1 MEQKLKYA
9 AYQRRLESL
18 KEKTKA
24 LLISTG
30 NNDLAET
37 LNSEL
42 NSMKEREELRLA
54 FVGQY
59 SSGKSTIISA
69 LTGNKDIK
77 IDANVATDV
86 VSEYHWNNI
95 VLLDTPGILA
105 GKVEAH
111 DQRTKEALEK
121 SDLILYVLT
130 SQLFDNVV
138 FNNFIDLAY
147 NQRLADKMLIVIN
160 KMGMENGEFD
170 ALVENYT
177 LSLTKIFA
185 ERGYDISTFP
195 IAFIDAND
203 YIEGIDTNDDEF
215 IEISRFEKFIGTLN
229 DFVSKK
235 GLIKKQFD
243 TPIRV
248 LQSHLKNIAVSEA
261 DETLAEFYRQFEQK
275 LGHSLTELKR
285 DTSNVL
291 QEFNSSIMDEV
302 INSASSIGEISEE
315 DWNQRQ
321 KELNNQLTQ
330 IIGSTSSD
338 IETAISENYKRL
350 MDEVNEFSNKDALV
364 KYSQELDTRI
374 NQPNISVEEKAK
386 IVNYKKT
393 LTWLTEGAK
402 SISGL
407 APNVND
413 LFGGISAASGSQLH
427 KIVLDVG
434 HFFGKNFKP
443 WQAVKWASNIAKV
456 AKFGIPLVTFGV
468 DAYMQYKDNKKENQR
483 IQQIKSCKNQFIAGY
498 QKEVNRLENEFKKY
512 LNEVF
517 GNYNEKRN
525 EINRSKDE
533 IIQISKRNDRISKSI
548 KELEGEYVDFIE
560 IIENEDKCL

>member
-1 MEQKLKYA
+1 MDQRLKYA
-9 AYQRRLESL
+9 AYQRRLETL

-30 NNDLAET
+30 NKELADL

-42 NSMKEREELRLA
+42 TNTKEREELRLA

-121 SDLILYVLT
+121 SDLILYILT
-130 SQLFDNVV
+130 SQLFDNVL

-160 KMGMENGEFD
+160 KMGMENGDFD
-170 ALVENYT
+170 ELVDNYT
-177 LSLTKIFA
+177 LSLSKIFA

-203 YIEGIDTNDDEF
+203 YIEGIDTNDNEF
-215 IEISRFEKFIGTLN
+215 IEISRFEKFIEILN
-229 DFVSKK
+229 AFVSKK

-243 TPIRV
+243 TPVRV

-285 DTSNVL
+285 DTNNVL
-291 QEFNSSIMDEV
+291 QEFNSSIMNEV
-302 INSASSIGEISEE
+302 ITLASSIGETSEE
-315 DWNQRQ
+315 EWKQ
-321 KELNNQLTQ
+321 KQSELNKQLTQ
-330 IIGSTSSD
+330 IIGNTSSN
-338 IETAISENYKRL
+338 IETTISENYKRL
-350 MDEVNEFSNKDALV
+350 MEEVNEFSNKDALV
-364 KYSQELDTRI
+364 KYSQELDKRI
-374 NQPNISVEEKAK
+374 NQPNISIEEKNK
-386 IVNYKKT
+386 IVNYRKT
-393 LTWLTEGAK
+393 LNWLTAGAK
-402 SISGL
+402 SISDW
-407 APNVND
+407 APNVNN

-443 WQAVKWASNIAKV
+443 WQAVRWASNVAKV
-456 AKFGIPLVTFGV
+456 AKFGVPLVTMGI
-468 DAYMQYKDNKKENQR
+468 DIYMQYQNDKKENQR
-483 IQQIKSCKNQFIAGY
+483 IQQIKSCKNQFITGY
-498 QKEVNRLENEFKKY
+498 QKETNRLENEFKKY

-533 IIQISKRNDRISKSI
+533 IIQISKRNDKISKSI

-560 IIENEDKCL
+560 IIENEDRNL

>member
-1 MEQKLKYA
+1 MDQRLKYA
-9 AYQRRLESL
+9 AYQQRLETL

-30 NNDLAET
+30 NKELADL

-42 NSMKEREELRLA
+42 TNTKEREELRLA

-121 SDLILYVLT
+121 SDLILYILT
-130 SQLFDNVV
+130 SQLFDNIV

-160 KMGMENGEFD
+160 KMGMENGDFD
-170 ALVENYT
+170 ELAENYT

-203 YIEGIDTNDDEF
+203 YLEGIETNDDEF
-215 IEISRFEKFIGTLN
+215 IEISRFEKFIEILN
-229 DFVSKK
+229 AFVSKK

-243 TPIRV
+243 TPVRV

-285 DTSNVL
+285 DTNNVL
-291 QEFNSSIMDEV
+291 QEFNSSIMNEV
-302 INSASSIGEISEE
+302 ITLASSIGETSEE
-315 DWNQRQ
+315 EWKQ
-321 KELNNQLTQ
+321 KQCELNKQLTQ
-330 IIGSTSSD
+330 IIGNTSSN
-338 IETAISENYKRL
+338 IETTISENYKRL
-350 MDEVNEFSNKDALV
+350 MKEVNEFSNKDALV

-374 NQPNISVEEKAK
+374 NQPNISIEEKNK

-393 LTWLTEGAK
+393 LNWLTEGAK
-402 SISGL
+402 SVSGL

-413 LFGGISAASGSQLH
+413 LLGGISAASGSKLH

-443 WQAVKWASNIAKV
+443 WQAVRWASNVAKV
-456 AKFGIPLVTFGV
+456 AKFGVPLVTMGI
-468 DAYMQYKDNKKENQR
+468 DIYMQYQNDKKENQR
-483 IQQIKSCKNQFIAGY
+483 IQQIKSCKNQFITGY
-498 QKEVNRLENEFKKY
+498 QKETNRLENEFKKY

-533 IIQISKRNDRISKSI
+533 IIQISKRNDKISKSI

-560 IIENEDKCL
+560 IIENEDRNL